1 MRLAVRSRLGLLFL
15 AHEKRAPVSEQNE
28 KMIMSVIERASS
40 LETSQLDEKTFA
52 DLTDMWDVL
61 EAWKAGVPKEGKN
74 WRVYENG
81 VLYSRKNTGPYTL
94 QAPTWY
100 TAIKF
105 GYRDQAGRCVMI
117 RHDTARLDNSISAN
131 ERKLLRHA
139 SHRCAVWPTIRR
151 RR

>member
-1 MRLAVRSRLGLLFL
+1 M
-15 AHEKRAPVSEQNE
+15 SEQNE
-28 KMIMSVIERASS
+28 KMIMSIIERASPPK
-40 LETSQLDEKTFA
+40 TPQLNEKTLA
-52 DLTDMWDVL
+52 DLADMWDVL

-81 VLYSRKNTGPYTL
+81 VLYSRKNANSYIWQTPI
-94 QAPTWY
+94 WY

-139 SHRCAVWPTIRR
+139 SQRCAVWPTIRR